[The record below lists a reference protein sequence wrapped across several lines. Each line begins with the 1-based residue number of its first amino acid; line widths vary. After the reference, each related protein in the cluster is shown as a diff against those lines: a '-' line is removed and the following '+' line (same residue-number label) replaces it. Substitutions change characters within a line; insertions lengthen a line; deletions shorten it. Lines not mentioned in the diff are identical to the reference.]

1 MTIKKEAYENNI
13 YDFLVTGL
21 DSSAYYELNQTIQGT
36 YVTLF
41 ASGNNTNGMKIDFF
55 WTIEKED
62 LLDLIN
68 RKQDIANND
77 IKELIEEI
85 EKIKD

>member
-21 DSSAYYELNQTIQGT
+21 DSSAYYDLNQTIQGT
-36 YVTLF
+36 YTTLF
-41 ASGNNTNGMKIDFF
+41 ASGNNTNGVNIDFF
-55 WTIEKED
+55 WTIDKED
-62 LLDLIN
+62 LLNLIN
-68 RKQDIANND
+68 RKQDILNIY

>member
-41 ASGNNTNGMKIDFF
+41 ASGNNINKMKIDFF
-55 WTIEKED
+55 WTIEKEH

-68 RKQDIANND
+68 RKQDISNND

>member
-1 MTIKKEAYENNI
+1 MTIKKEAYDNNI

-36 YVTLF
+36 YVKLF
-41 ASGNNTNGMKIDFF
+41 ASGNNTNRVKIDFF
-55 WTIEKED
+55 WTIDKED
-62 LLDLIN
+62 LVNLIN
-68 RKQDIANND
+68 RKQDISNND

>member
-1 MTIKKEAYENNI
+1 MEVKKEAYENNI

-41 ASGNNTNGMKIDFF
+41 ASSNNTNEIKIDFF
-55 WTIEKED
+55 
-62 LLDLIN
+62 
-68 RKQDIANND
+68 
-77 IKELIEEI
+77 
-85 EKIKD
+85 